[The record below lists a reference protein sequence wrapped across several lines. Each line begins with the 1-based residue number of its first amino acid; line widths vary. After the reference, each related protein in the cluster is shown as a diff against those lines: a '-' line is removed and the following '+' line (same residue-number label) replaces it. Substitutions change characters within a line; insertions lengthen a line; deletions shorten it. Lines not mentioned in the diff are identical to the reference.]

1 MYLSLRCN
9 ATRVLTR
16 VLTGAIAP
24 LALSV
29 AASAQLTVDSVQP
42 AMNASNVLPNAQ
54 IVVTFDRAISLA
66 ALPPASG
73 HLRVFGKSTGP
84 AAGTWTLDPGG
95 FAARFT
101 PTEPFAAGE
110 VVQLGVSHDVV
121 ALDGSAL
128 RSAGFH
134 SEFRVRTRPTTMTFS
149 QGDTLNVRSPN
160 GNGVRVYGG
169 QASDLNDD
177 GAVDLAIINQ
187 DSSDVRVF
195 LNRADGTASFDP
207 FLTPPTGTGNTPSP
221 NESCDMN
228 GDGLMDIVTGD
239 KIGDTISV
247 LLGRGDGTFDP
258 SAQYYMG
265 DLPRGLAVFDM
276 DGDGDS
282 DVISANANSSHL
294 SIRLNNGD
302 GTLGARTSFNGGGSS
317 EWGLASGDMNND
329 GIIDFVVG
337 AQGSR
342 RLIVWLGNGD
352 GTFTQ
357 SGVLNGAG
365 RIWMVVLGDINGDGN
380 LDVAT
385 SNGVDATGTIAL
397 GDGSGGLSLQQ
408 VQSTGGLVVATDL
421 GDLDG
426 DGDLDWIMSA
436 FSGGAWTM
444 HMNNGAGNFTTE
456 TTFIASQNPACALL
470 FDFDGDQDL
479 DIALL
484 DEIAD
489 EVLLWENTCLAT
501 SFCQA
506 TPNSTGLPA
515 VTSFTGSCSIAA
527 NDLSLHVGPLPDG
540 FGFFFYGQ
548 STQPGMP
555 VGNGVLCLGSQLFR
569 SPPALASGSL
579 LSAPFDLA
587 TPPVPAA
594 TILSGSTWHFQL
606 VFRDAPAGGAGF
618 NFSNGLELS
627 FI

>member
-1 MYLSLRCN
+1 MNLILRPN
-9 ATRVLTR
+9 AVRL
-16 VLTGAIAP
+16 LTGAFAP
-24 LALSV
+24 FALSV
-29 AASAQLTVDSVQP
+29 AASAQLSVVSVQP
-42 AMNASNVLPNAQ
+42 SMNAGNVLPNAD
-54 IVVTFDRAISLA
+54 IVVSFDRVISA
-66 ALPPASG
+66 AVLPPATDD
-73 HLRVFGKSTGP
+73 LKVFGKSTGP
-84 AAGTWTLDPGG
+84 AAGTWTVDPGG
-95 FAARFT
+95 LAARFT
-101 PTEPFAAGE
+101 PSAPFAAGE
-110 VVQLGVSHDVV
+110 IVQLDVSHDLLAV
-121 ALDGSAL
+121 DGTAL

-134 SEFRVRTRPTTMTFS
+134 SEFRVRTRPTTMTFTE
-149 QGDTLNVRSPN
+149 GDTLNVRSPN

-169 QASDLNDD
+169 QASDLNSD
-177 GAVDLAIINQ
+177 GAVDLAIVNQ

-195 LNRADGTASFDP
+195 LNRADGTATFDP
-207 FLTPPTGTGNTPSP
+207 FLTPPSDTGNTPSP

-239 KIGDTISV
+239 KFGDTVSV
-247 LLGRGDGTFDP
+247 LIGRGDGTFDP
-258 SAQYYMG
+258 SVQYAMG

-282 DVISANANSSHL
+282 DVICANANSSNM

-302 GTLGARTSFNGGGSS
+302 GTLGPRTNFNGGGNL

-337 AQGSR
+337 AQGSQ

-357 SGVLNGAG
+357 GGILNGAG
-365 RIWMVVLGDINGDGN
+365 RVWMVVLGDIDGDGN
-380 LDVAT
+380 LDVCT
-385 SNGVDATGTIAL
+385 SNGVDASGTIAL
-397 GDGSGGLSLQQ
+397 GDGQGNLTMQQ

-436 FSGGAWTM
+436 FSGGSWSM
-444 HMNNGAGNFTTE
+444 LMNDGAGNFTTE
-456 TTFIASQNPACALL
+456 TVFIASQNPACALL

-489 EVLLWENTCLAT
+489 EVVLWENTTAGM

-506 TPNSTGLPA
+506 ANNSTGMPA
-515 VTSFTGSCSIAA
+515 TVDFTGSRSIAQ
-527 NDLSLHVGPLPDG
+527 NDLTLQVGPMPDG

-548 STQPGMP
+548 STQPGSP
-555 VGNGVLCLGSQLFR
+555 VGNGVLCLGSPVFR
-569 SPPALASGSL
+569 STPSFAEGGL

-587 TPPVPAA
+587 NPPVPAA
-594 TILSGSTWHFQL
+594 AILTGSTWNFQC
-606 VFRDAPAGGAGF
+606 VFRDVEAGGAGF
-618 NFSNGLELS
+618 NFSNGLQLT

>member
-1 MYLSLRCN
+1 MNLPLRLRS
-9 ATRVLTR
+9 ARVLSAT
-16 VLTGAIAP
+16 VASALLTAVAT
-24 LALSV
+24 AQLSV
-29 AASAQLTVDSVQP
+29 VSVEP
-42 AMNASNVLPNAQ
+42 AINASNALPNADV
-54 IVVTFDRAISLA
+54 VVTFDRALGALS
-66 ALPPASG
+66 LPPWSG
-73 HLRVFGKSTGP
+73 ALKVFGKSTGP
-84 AAGTWTLDPGG
+84 AAGAWSLENGG
-95 FAARFT
+95 LTARFT
-101 PTEPFAAGE
+101 PAEPFAAGE
-110 VVQLGVSHDVV
+110 VVQLGISHDLV
-121 ALDGSAL
+121 AIDASVM

-160 GNGVRVYGG
+160 GSGVRVYGG

-177 GAVDLAIINQ
+177 GALDLAIVNQ
-187 DSSDVRVF
+187 DTSDVRVF

-207 FLTPPTGTGNTPSP
+207 FLTPPTATGDTPSP

-228 GDGLMDIVTGD
+228 SDGLMDIVTGD
-239 KIGDTISV
+239 KFGDTVSV
-247 LLGRGDGTFDP
+247 LLGRGDGTFEP
-258 SAQYYMG
+258 GVQYDMG

-282 DVISANANSSHL
+282 DVISANANSSNL

-302 GTLGARTSFNGGGSS
+302 GTLGPRTSFNGGGSA

-337 AQGSR
+337 AQSSR
-342 RLIVWLGNGD
+342 RLIVWLGDGD

-357 SGVLNGAG
+357 AGVLNGAG
-365 RIWMVVLGDINGDGN
+365 RIWMVVLGDVNGDGN

-397 GDGSGGLSLQQ
+397 GDGNGGLSLRQ

-444 HMNNGAGNFTTE
+444 HMNGGAGTFTTE

-489 EVLLWENTCLAT
+489 EVVLWENTSPGA
-501 SFCQA
+501 SFCPA
-506 TPNSTGLPA
+506 TPNSTGLSAA
-515 VTSFTGSCSIAA
+515 VSYTGSLSVAE
-527 NDLSLHVGPLPDG
+527 NDLRLHVGPMPDG

-548 STQPGMP
+548 STQPGTP

-569 SPPALASGSL
+569 SAPAQATGNL

-587 TPPVPAA
+587 SPPVPGA
-594 TILSGSTWHFQL
+594 TILSGSTWSFQL
-606 VFRDAPAGGAGF
+606 VFRDLPGGGAGF
-618 NFSNGLELS
+618 NFSDGLELT
-627 FI
+627 FL

>member
-1 MYLSLRCN
+1 MNRSLRSR
-9 ATRVLTR
+9 AVRL
-16 VLTGAIAP
+16 
-24 LALSV
+24 LSV
-29 AASAQLTVDSVQP
+29 SLAASLLSGAATAQLTVVSIQP
-42 AMNASNVLPNAQ
+42 SINAGNVLPTADV
-54 IVVTFDRAISLA
+54 VVTFDRAVSIL
-66 ALPPASG
+66 ALPPWSDD
-73 HLRVFGKSTGP
+73 LKVFGKSTGP
-84 AAGTWTLDPGG
+84 AAGTWLLDAGG
-95 FAARFT
+95 LAARFT
-101 PTEPFAAGE
+101 PAQPFAAGE
-110 VVQLGVSHDVV
+110 VVQLGISHDLV
-121 ALDGSAL
+121 ALDGSVM
-128 RSAGFH
+128 RGAGFH

-149 QGDTLNVRSPN
+149 QGDTLNVRSSN
-160 GNGVRVYGG
+160 GGGVRVYGG

-177 GAVDLAIINQ
+177 GALDLAIVNQ
-187 DSSDVRVF
+187 DTSDVRVF

-207 FLTPPTGTGNTPSP
+207 FLTPPTETGDTPSP

-239 KIGDTISV
+239 KIGDTVTV

-258 SAQYYMG
+258 GVQYSMG

-282 DVISANANSSHL
+282 DVLSANANSSNL

-302 GTLGARTSFNGGGSS
+302 GTLGARTSFNGGGSA

-337 AQGSR
+337 AQSSR

-365 RIWMVVLGDINGDGN
+365 RIWMVVLGDVNGDGN

-397 GDGSGGLSLQQ
+397 GDGNGGLSLQQ

-426 DGDLDWIMSA
+426 DGDLDWILSA

-444 HMNNGAGNFTTE
+444 HMNGGAGTFTTE

-515 VTSFTGSCSIAA
+515 VVSFTGSCSVAE
-527 NDLSLHVGPLPDG
+527 NDLSLHVGPMPDA

-548 STQPGMP
+548 STQPGTP
-555 VGNGVLCLGSQLFR
+555 VGNGLLCLGSQLFR
-569 SPPALASGSL
+569 SPPAQATGGL
-579 LSAPFDLA
+579 LSTPFDLA
-587 TPPVPAA
+587 SPPVPAA
-594 TILSGSTWHFQL
+594 AILSGSTWNFQL
-606 VFRDAPAGGAGF
+606 VFRDLLGGGAGF
-618 NFSNGLELS
+618 NFSDGLALT

>member
-1 MYLSLRCN
+1 MTLRLGASRALALAVAPFLLS
-9 ATRVLTR
+9 AVSS
-16 VLTGAIAP
+16 AQ
-24 LALSV
+24 LSV
-29 AASAQLTVDSVQP
+29 ASVQP
-42 AMNASNVLPNAQ
+42 SINASNVLPNAD
-54 IVVTFDRAISLA
+54 ILVTFDRAISA
-66 ALPPASG
+66 SALPPSSDD
-73 HLRVFGKSTGP
+73 LKVFGKSTGP
-84 AAGTWTLDPGG
+84 AAGTWSLDPGG
-95 FAARFT
+95 LSARFT
-101 PTEPFAAGE
+101 PALPFAAGE
-110 VVQLGVSHDVV
+110 VVQLGISHDLV
-121 ALDGSAL
+121 AVDGSVM

-160 GNGVRVYGG
+160 GGGVRVYGG

-187 DSSDVRVF
+187 DTSDVRVF

-207 FLTPPTGTGNTPSP
+207 FLTPPTQTGDTPSP

-239 KIGDTISV
+239 KFGDTVSV

-258 SAQYYMG
+258 SAQYSMG
-265 DLPRGLAVFDM
+265 DLPRGLAIFDM

-282 DVISANANSSHL
+282 DVISANANSSNM

-302 GTLGARTSFNGGGSS
+302 GTLGARTSFNGGGSA

-337 AQGSR
+337 AQSSR

-357 SGVLNGAG
+357 SGALNGAG
-365 RIWMVVLGDINGDGN
+365 RIWMVVLGDVNGDGN

-397 GDGSGGLSLQQ
+397 GDGNGGLSMHQ

-444 HMNNGAGNFTTE
+444 HMNGGAGTFTTE

-489 EVLLWENTCLAT
+489 EVVLWENTCLAT
-501 SFCQA
+501 NFCQA

-515 VTSFTGSCSIAA
+515 VVSFTGSCSIAA
-527 NDLSLHVGPLPDG
+527 NDLSLQVGPMPDG

-548 STQPGMP
+548 STQPEAP
-555 VGNGVLCLGSQLFR
+555 VGDGVLCLGSQLFR
-569 SPPALASGSL
+569 SAPAQATGNL
-579 LSAPFDLA
+579 LSTPFDLA
-587 TPPVPAA
+587 APPVPAA
-594 TILSGSTWHFQL
+594 TILSGSTWSFQL
-606 VFRDAPAGGAGF
+606 VFRDLAGGGAGF
-618 NFSNGLELS
+618 NFSNGLQLT

>member
-1 MYLSLRCN
+1 MNQPLCPGAFR
-9 ATRVLTR
+9 ALT
-16 VLTGAIAP
+16 
-24 LALSV
+24 LALASLLLSV
-29 AASAQLTVDSVQP
+29 TASAQLTVVSVQP
-42 AMNASNVLPNAQ
+42 AINASNVLPNADV
-54 IVVTFDRAISLA
+54 VVTFDRAIAAS
-66 ALPPASG
+66 ALPPATDD
-73 HLRVFGKSTGP
+73 LKVFGKSTGP
-84 AAGTWTLDPGG
+84 AAGAWSLGPGG
-95 FAARFT
+95 LSARFT
-101 PTEPFAAGE
+101 PAVPFAAGE
-110 VVQLGVSHDVV
+110 VVQLGISHDLV

-149 QGDTLNVRSPN
+149 QGDVLNVRSPN
-160 GNGVRVYGG
+160 GSGVRVYGG

-187 DSSDVRVF
+187 DTSDVRVF
-195 LNRADGTASFDP
+195 LNRADGTGSFDP
-207 FLTPPTGTGNTPSP
+207 FLTPPSGTGDTPSP

-239 KIGDTISV
+239 KFGDTVSV
-247 LLGRGDGTFDP
+247 LLGRGDGTFEP
-258 SAQYYMG
+258 SVQYSMG

-282 DVISANANSSHL
+282 DVISANANSSNL

-302 GTLGARTSFNGGGSS
+302 GTLGPRTTFNGGGSA

-329 GIIDFVVG
+329 GVMDFVVG
-337 AQGSR
+337 AQSSR
-342 RLIVWLGNGD
+342 RLIVWLGDGD

-357 SGVLNGAG
+357 AGVLNGAG
-365 RIWMVVLGDINGDGN
+365 RIWMVVLGDVNGDGN

-397 GDGSGGLSLQQ
+397 GDGSGGLSMQQ

-444 HMNNGAGNFTTE
+444 HMNGGGGTFTTE

-489 EVLLWENTCLAT
+489 EVVLWENTCPATNFCPAT
-501 SFCQA
+501 S
-506 TPNSTGLPA
+506 NSTGLAA
-515 VTSFTGSCSIAA
+515 VVSYTGSCSVAE
-527 NDLSLHVGPLPDG
+527 NDLSLQVGPMPDG

-548 STQPGMP
+548 STQPGTP
-555 VGNGVLCLGSQLFR
+555 VGDGVLCLGSQLFR
-569 SPPALASGSL
+569 SAPAVATGNL
-579 LSAPFDLA
+579 LTTPFDLA
-587 TPPVPAA
+587 SPPVPGA
-594 TILSGSTWHFQL
+594 TILSGSTWSFQL
-606 VFRDAPAGGAGF
+606 VFRDLLGGGAGF
-618 NFSNGLELS
+618 NFSNGLQLT
-627 FI
+627 FL